1 MCWRS
6 RSTTGET
13 CWLCTF
19 PWAPWLCTSG
29 LCSSHSKGRASSS
42 NAASRRDPAAVGE
55 KQHCPCLGLGAAMSA
70 GNFLQLSLSDSQTK
84 NILASADLSSLHEE
98 ISLANP
104 GADVITFLFGGG
116 RREGTFFFIT
126 CQILEEMFF
135 PFHPRKR
142 KINFS
147 TFQKTWSKK

>member
-42 NAASRRDPAAVGE
+42 DAASRRDPAAVGE

-116 RREGTFFFIT
+116 RRRKGIYQRTVRRGNEDCVTIGTEL
-126 CQILEEMFF
+126 QEEA
-135 PFHPRKR
+135 PEH
-142 KINFS
+142 
-147 TFQKTWSKK
+147 